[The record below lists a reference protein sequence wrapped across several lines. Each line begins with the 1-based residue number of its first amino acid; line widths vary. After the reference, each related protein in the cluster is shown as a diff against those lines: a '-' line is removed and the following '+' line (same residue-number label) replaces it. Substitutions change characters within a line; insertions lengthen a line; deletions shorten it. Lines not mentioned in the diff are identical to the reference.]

1 MTVVLTLCRKY
12 KTQIEDFV
20 QQLIEQDASGE
31 YETLQKLDLKVTRD
45 SQFTIICPSLLLT
58 LTLLE
63 SIWLICKL
71 LITLQDYT
79 DWGWAWVIKCIWTIS
94 WLNWYLFNMLIERE
108 LIKNIMLNY
117 IEQTHSFSAVF
128 EISHSVLF

>member
-79 DWGWAWVIKCIWTIS
+79 D
-94 WLNWYLFNMLIERE
+94 
-108 LIKNIMLNY
+108 
-117 IEQTHSFSAVF
+117 
-128 EISHSVLF
+128 